1 MNTPKTTAQQSLLLT
16 LVLIGWFA
24 LIAQLYI
31 QLGSSHASTIE
42 LTIRYFSYFTI
53 LSNLLVTISATVL
66 LLNPTISL
74 TSFLSK
80 SKTLTAIAVYILI
93 VCIIYNA
100 VLRSIWQPEGLQK
113 VVDELLHLII
123 PILYV
128 IFWFVYVNKSQL
140 QWKDFQAWLIFPLI
154 YVTFILLRGEL
165 SGFYPY
171 PFMNVTKLG
180 YQQVFINAFFI
191 TLAFMF
197 VSLIYIGIA
206 KMKTNKRQ

>member
-16 LVLIGWFA
+16 LVLTGWFA
-24 LIAQLYI
+24 LLAQLYI
-31 QLGSSHASTIE
+31 MLGNSYASTIE
-42 LTIRYFSYFTI
+42 LIIRYFSYFTI
-53 LSNLLVTISATVL
+53 LSNLLVTISATAL

-74 TSFLSK
+74 ARFLSK

-93 VCIIYNA
+93 VGIIYNA

-113 VVDELLHLII
+113 AVDELLHLII

-128 IFWFVYVNKSQL
+128 IYWFVYVNKSQL

-154 YVTFILLRGEL
+154 YVTFILLRGAL

-171 PFMNVTKLG
+171 PFMNVAQLG
-180 YQQVFINAFFI
+180 YQQVFINTFFI
-191 TLAFMF
+191 TLVFTI
-197 VSLIYIGIA
+197 VSLVYIGIA
-206 KMKTNKRQ
+206 KMKKNEGK

>member
-24 LIAQLYI
+24 LVAQLYI
-31 QLGSSHASTIE
+31 QLCSSHASTIE

-66 LLNPTISL
+66 LLNPTISWAK
-74 TSFLSK
+74 FLSK

-93 VCIIYNA
+93 VCIIYNG

-128 IFWFVYVNKSQL
+128 IYWFVYVNKSQL

-154 YVTFILLRGEL
+154 YVTFILFRGAL

-171 PFMNVTKLG
+171 PFMNVAQLG
-180 YQQVFINAFFI
+180 YQQVFINTFFI
-191 TLAFMF
+191 TLAFML

-206 KMKTNKRQ
+206 KMKNK